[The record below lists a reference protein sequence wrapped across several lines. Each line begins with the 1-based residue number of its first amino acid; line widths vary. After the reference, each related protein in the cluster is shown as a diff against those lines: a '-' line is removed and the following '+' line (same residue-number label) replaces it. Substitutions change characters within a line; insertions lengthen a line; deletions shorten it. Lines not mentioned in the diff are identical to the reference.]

1 MNDVL
6 VLNRN
11 YYAIQIVDW
20 KKAVS
25 LMYQGLAEALD
36 DQYVNYNFES
46 WAELS
51 AAMKDSPNGFVNSP
65 RVKIAVPDIIRLNK
79 FDRLPKRE
87 VKFSRRNI
95 YQHYGHKC
103 AYCGNKFHS
112 ADLNLDHVIP
122 RSRGGKTDWTNIVTA
137 CIECNSR
144 KKDRTPEEANMHLL
158 AKPSRP
164 AWKGAMTFIE
174 FPPHMPIRTAWQKV
188 IDSCYW
194 DTELKK
200 EK

>member
-25 LMYQGLAEALD
+25 LLYQGLADALD
-36 DQYVNYNFES
+36 EQYVSHGFES

-51 AAMKDSPNGFVNSP
+51 EAMKESPNGFVRSP
-65 RVKIAVPDIIRLNK
+65 KFKIAVPDIIRLNK

-95 YQHYGHKC
+95 YQHYKYKCCYCGHKFDS
-103 AYCGNKFHS
+103 K
-112 ADLNLDHVIP
+112 DLNLDHVIP
-122 RSRGGKTDWTNIVTA
+122 RSRGGKTDWTNIVTS
-137 CIECNSR
+137 CLECNAR
-144 KKDRTPEEANMHLL
+144 KRDRTPEEANMHLL
-158 AKPSRP
+158 VKPSRP
-164 AWKGAMTFIE
+164 SWKGAQSFIE
-174 FPPHMPIRTAWQKV
+174 FPPNMQIRKAWQKV
-188 IDSCYW
+188 IDACYW
-194 DTELKK
+194 DSELSK
-200 EK
+200 

>member
-1 MNDVL
+1 MSNVL

-25 LMYQGLAEALD
+25 LMYQGLADAVD
-36 DQYVNYNFES
+36 DQFGNHTFED

-51 AAMKDSPNGFVNSP
+51 QAMEDHPNGFVRSTKL
-65 RVKIAVPDIIRLNK
+65 KIAIPDIIRLNK

-103 AYCGNKFHS
+103 AYCEKRFS
-112 ADLNLDHVIP
+112 SSELNLDHVFP

-137 CIECNSR
+137 CLECNSR
-144 KKDRTPEEANMHLL
+144 KRDRTPEEAGMRLMI
-158 AKPSRP
+158 KPCKP
-164 AWKGAMTFIE
+164 TWKGAISFVE
-174 FPPHMPIRTAWQKV
+174 FPPSLPIKASWQKI
-188 IDSCYW
+188 IDACYW
-194 DTELKK
+194 DSELKK
-200 EK
+200 